1 MMVDQTPDRLLA
13 ELHAARHLTMAET
26 GARASISMADLWAHV
41 RRAPDQPVSLTV
53 QRLLRDD
60 PSVARRYRAM
70 VQGVAMAHSPG
81 ALAAAD
87 GTVRR
92 VVGDMV
98 LELLAETDEN
108 PLLVIRNVPDPSP
121 KAVEL
126 VADSGT
132 ALRLAL
138 PPQDG
143 GAIIVSLASGVP
155 DARAALG
162 LLQDP
167 ATAIFLLP

>member
-1 MMVDQTPDRLLA
+1 MMVDQSPDRLLA
-13 ELHAARHLTMAET
+13 ELHAARHLTRSRPS
-26 GARASISMADLWAHV
+26 ARPAISTADLWAHV

-60 PSVARRYRAM
+60 PSTARRYRAM
-70 VQGVAMAHSPG
+70 VQGLAMAHSPV
-81 ALAAAD
+81 AMAASD

-92 VVGDMV
+92 SVGDMV
-98 LELLAETDEN
+98 VELLAETDEN
-108 PLLVIRNVPDPSP
+108 PLLVIRNVPEPAP

-143 GAIIVSLASGVP
+143 GAIIVSLATGGS
-155 DARAALG
+155 DAGAALG